1 MKIHEYKER
10 EDGGAD
16 LEVELEAN
24 EARTLIEIGLIKVL
38 KDFAKEH
45 ECLGAGKCQDQ
56 GCPAHYANDEKGL

>member
-24 EARTLIEIGLIKVL
+24 EARTLIEIGLTKVL

-45 ECLGAGKCQDQ
+45 EKQFEDRVEAVWKD
-56 GCPAHYANDEKGL
+56 YKDDEDNNE